1 MIRKS
6 RAVRLCRE
14 SKRTPGTAQSG
25 KKTGLQDNRGITLIE
40 LLMSFAVSAI
50 VLAGLSYLLFMGLRL
65 YDRNEV
71 NARVQ
76 NEAQNALNLL
86 TDHMLE
92 AGGVCMES
100 AASDANLQCILL
112 DELQMEEVAAGYNV
126 WYEGEAVIVRLADSA
141 GGYVGKIYMVSFP
154 IEGDSNLPAEDRGNG
169 RVKNKLASGVSGRTQ
184 AAAAAKEKVL
194 DYFLNLT
201 EENQNAWLMA
211 EHVTACEIV
220 PADSVKLQEHHTVY
234 EDGSG
239 ETQYYYTA
247 PFGFRIS
254 LTFSVK
260 SQTGESSRTVQDT
273 VYVRNRLKHV
283 YIHKDG
289 SMKEYLYD

>member
-14 SKRTPGTAQSG
+14 SERTPGTAQSG

-126 WYEGEAVIVRLADSA
+126 WYEGEAVIVRLEDSA
-141 GGYVGKIYMVSFP
+141 GGYVGKVYMVSFP
-154 IEGDSNLPAEDRGNG
+154 IEGDSTLAEEKRGDKVIGN
-169 RVKNKLASGVSGRTQ
+169 RLASGVSDRTQ

-194 DYFLNLT
+194 DYFLKLT
-201 EENQNAWLMA
+201 EENQNAWLLA
-211 EHVTACEIV
+211 EHVTSCEIV
-220 PADSVKLQEHHTVY
+220 PADSVKLEEHHTVY

-254 LTFSVK
+254 LTFTVK

>member
-14 SKRTPGTAQSG
+14 SEQTPGTAQSG
-25 KKTGLQDNRGITLIE
+25 KKTGLQDNRGITLLE

-141 GGYVGKIYMVSFP
+141 GGYVGKVYMVSFP
-154 IEGDSNLPAEDRGNG
+154 IEGDSALPTEGQQR
-169 RVKNKLASGVSGRTQ
+169 NKLVSGVSGRTQ
-184 AAAAAKEKVL
+184 AAAAAREKVL

-220 PADSVKLQEHHTVY
+220 PADSVKLEEQHTVY

-254 LTFSVK
+254 LTFTVK

>member
-6 RAVRLCRE
+6 RAVRLWRE
-14 SKRTPGTAQSG
+14 SERTPGTAQSG
-25 KKTGLQDNRGITLIE
+25 RKTGLQDNRGITLIE

-141 GGYVGKIYMVSFP
+141 GGYVGKVYMVSFP
-154 IEGDSNLPAEDRGNG
+154 IEGDSNLPTEG
-169 RVKNKLASGVSGRTQ
+169 RQRNKLVSGVPGRTQ
-184 AAAAAKEKVL
+184 AAAAAREKVL

-220 PADSVKLQEHHTVY
+220 PADSVKLEEHHTVY

-254 LTFSVK
+254 LTFTVK

-273 VYVRNRLKHV
+273 VYVRNRLKQI
-283 YIHKDG
+283 YIHHGG
-289 SMKEYLYD
+289 SMKEYLFG